1 MNIIDLHCDAL
12 MKLRDHKGALSFAN
26 AKELNTNKERLIKG
40 KVKVQCFAIF
50 LDPDIPSDQK
60 FQAALEQIDYF
71 YQEIL
76 GKNAE
81 MKHITNWSD
90 FDHLKEGEI
99 GAMLTLEGV
108 DPIGND
114 ITKLNILYQLGVRS

>member
-50 LDPDIPSDQK
+50 LEPAIPSDQK

-71 YQEIL
+71 YQ
-76 GKNAE
+76 
-81 MKHITNWSD
+81 
-90 FDHLKEGEI
+90 
-99 GAMLTLEGV
+99 
-108 DPIGND
+108 
-114 ITKLNILYQLGVRS
+114 